1 MRKYERANPV
11 IEKTKYKVG
20 VLIASS
26 LKALH
31 TLNII
36 WFMMEAAAP
45 VIIPPV
51 IGVSHQK
58 KLERFRLHQPL

>member
-11 IEKTKYKVG
+11 IEKMKYKVG

-31 TLNII
+31 PLNIT
-36 WFMMEAAAP
+36 WFMTEAATP

-51 IGVSHQK
+51 MGVSHQK